1 MTTVVQVRNERE
13 LTLRSRQWG
22 MERKG
27 KFWTPWKKES
37 I

>member
-27 KFWTPWKKES
+27 KLWTTWKKES
-37 I
+37 T